1 MQALVSIG
9 LVALAGILVG
19 GAYTTWK
26 TNRVAAVV
34 LGVLAALAL
43 GGGVAWYLS

>member
-1 MQALVSIG
+1 MQALVTV
-9 LVALAGILVG
+9 LLMALAGILVG

-26 TNRVAAVV
+26 TNQVVAVV

-43 GGGVAWYLS
+43 GGAVAWYVS